1 MFLQV
6 LKMHLER
13 ERELCDVTFSSSS
26 SSSSSSPSVD
36 MENEDGTC
44 LLDVLCDPQALNNF
58 LHGTNELQND
68 DLLITCSSGE
78 PSSLFTDTPSPMS
91 LLADDITPPAECVDL
106 SFLEEALLGGSPE
119 GGGERS
125 GEGEE
130 VQEEEE
136 VPPCDILQQSLQ
148 EADITEHTM
157 AQEAGLVQTGPGE
170 GHTLSLYTPCPPL
183 LLPPAAVPFLS
194 KTLAFPHP
202 HPGPHTLQHRDTQ
215 AAVEPPQP
223 SLLAV
228 GPGCPSLKPA
238 APQLMG
244 LLPGNIFPAPSP
256 ETSFSLT
263 PAQASNTSF
272 SLIQKAVPSLT
283 GRPLLAPTL
292 RAAAAPGIFLQRGP
306 LPIQPKL
313 PISIQPRLVQISPKP
328 PGPGGPGQ
336 KPSPG
341 LTFLPGTPSSNI
353 LVSPPPP
360 QPKPAQ
366 HLTKPHPQPAQH
378 LTAPHLTKP
387 QPVSLQLVNQGG
399 GSFLIQPQGLF
410 HGQNQFL
417 LPGQSPVTLSQL
429 PGQSPVTL
437 SQLPGQSPV
446 TLSQLPG
453 QSPVTLSQLPGQSPV
468 TLSQLPGQSPVNL
481 SQLPGQS
488 PVTLSQLP
496 GQSPV
501 TLSQLP
507 GGSAR
512 PLFTS
517 GHQGATVQSVQGMT
531 PSMGHHLV
539 DGSQILTAVPH
550 HRQLNFSPHTVFST
564 TSTGQLSLRQG
575 TLLSGSLQLQ
585 SGSPTVFQ
593 MPAQLAGAY
602 NPQGSQGQG
611 GPGQHATLLHS
622 PALGSH
628 ITLMHS
634 GMQLT
639 STHPDSHMT
648 SISILNTTPPAV
660 VQGLPFTPQT
670 SRPLGGVTDG
680 QISVQQ
686 ASVVLLPDRAGH
698 EERRE
703 QAASPHLP
711 QSTRHLFQQHASLQ
725 PSTASLQSTSP
736 PVMALLQTP
745 LEAPQALDPPGMLP
759 KYLLD
764 QVGTLHKHLLDQVG
778 TLPKHLLDP
787 VGTLPKHLLDPV
799 GSLPKHLL
807 DPVGSLPKH
816 LLDPVES
823 LPKHLLDPV
832 GLLPKHLLD
841 PVGSLPKH
849 LLDPVGMLPK
859 HLLDPV
865 GSLPKHLLR
874 DQTETGTK
882 PGVEKVCSPTQAFS
896 HHLQQQALTPP
907 NPSPSPEVLAGTVS
921 VEDHTVSAVASEM
934 EEAPPPIQPAVLGHA
949 GAQSAMPLSPCVLVA
964 YPASLH
970 PETKETTLLCHSPTL
985 LCHSPTL
992 LCQSPSEQGLGTTP
1006 PAGQGLW
1013 TTPPNGQG
1021 LWTTP
1026 PNGQGLMSTPP
1037 NGQGLVRTLRNGQGL
1052 VSTPF
1057 TRQGLGSTP
1066 QQDSLSSPPSGAT
1079 SLGLAG
1085 SGSGSGSAV
1094 PQIQAAVF
1102 RSRSPLPVSTSPQ
1115 LQTAVFRSPSPLP
1128 VSTSPQ
1134 LQTAVFRSPSPL
1146 TVSTS
1151 PQLQT
1156 AVFRSPSPLPVS
1168 TSPQLQSAVFRSP
1181 SPLPVSTSPQ
1191 LQTAV
1196 FSNPSPSPLPVCM
1209 PQQQPEPLLAQPDPL
1224 LAQPDP
1230 LLVQPDHLLA
1240 QPDPLLVQPDHL
1252 LAQPDHLLVQP
1263 DHLLAQPDHLLAQ
1276 PDHLLAQPDHLL
1288 AQPDHLLAQ
1297 PDPFLAQPD
1306 PLLAQPDPL
1315 LAQPDPLLVQPDPLL
1330 VTPSSH
1336 GDQANQQHTKQSK
1349 PPAAL
1354 DMDVEGKAFTLDVH
1368 PPSPRPQWPPGPHTV
1383 QGPNTVRWLHT
1394 VQEPQNDQGPQSHRE
1409 QDQWLRAVQ
1418 TAQQSK
1424 TKVAGPV
1431 AKEREQRLTETMCRL
1446 QQQLCQDQRPV
1457 QSPYI
1462 CSPFSSLGEAVT
1474 HLLPYHTCA
1483 GHLPSQDDFNLVDK
1497 QFDTVSGFLLK
1508 RTKDML
1514 NKYRQLLLGEALQVM
1529 PSAEMVMLDR
1539 LFLQSERFS
1548 LGEDRHRARRDPESF
1563 LMTLHASESS
1573 SFASSRVGLDRSGS
1587 LPSPPAWTRLSDRP
1601 PGLRT
1606 YHSTSR
1612 GGLRLTIKHKAGS
1625 RMVVHNSACDTVH
1638 ATAPSGHKRYY
1649 TGQLINGSVDLTEQG
1664 SSHRTSCHPIDEEM
1678 SNGALPSKVVE
1689 DIPHGH
1695 HSDSR
1700 ESVAQIQT
1708 AALGSQ
1714 YISSPN
1720 SLTMPSLDPQTACL
1734 EPPPSDP
1741 GEMSTPKL
1749 KRFRPTLPDLP
1760 FQADRHS
1767 NRPPPFPQTSYRP
1780 PPFPQ
1785 TSYRPQPFP
1794 QTSDRPQPLPQ
1805 TSYRPQ
1811 PLSQTSYRPQ
1821 PLSQTSYRP
1830 QSLSQTSDR
1839 PQPLSQTRDRHQPL
1853 SQTSYRPQSLSQ
1865 TSNRPQSLPQ
1875 TSDKPQSLSQT
1886 SVRTQSLSQTSNRPQ
1901 SLSQT
1906 SDRPQPLSQT
1916 SDRPQPL
1923 PQASYR
1929 PQPLPQTS
1937 DRPQPLSQTS
1947 DRPQPLPQASYRP
1960 QPLPQTSDRPQ
1971 LLPQTS
1977 YRPEASPSPQ
1987 PPLPEDNTL
1996 SEHLQSAIDSILEL
2010 QRLQGPTAAAQPR
2023 IQGACPVAGPASLLD
2038 QAITSI
2044 LQGNL

>member
-1 MFLQV
+1 MFSYSKITLIDSYSRNI
-6 LKMHLER
+6 LM
-13 ERELCDVTFSSSS
+13 FSYSRITLMFSYS
-26 SSSSSSPSVD
+26 RITLMFSYSRITLMFSYSFIS
-36 MENEDGTC
+36 
-44 LLDVLCDPQALNNF
+44 LPQ
-58 LHGTNELQND
+58 
-68 DLLITCSSGE
+68 
-78 PSSLFTDTPSPMS
+78 SPMS

-119 GGGERS
+119 GGGERR

-157 AQEAGLVQTGPGE
+157 AQEAGLIQTGPGE
-170 GHTLSLYTPCPPL
+170 GHTLSLYTPGPPL

-202 HPGPHTLQHRDTQ
+202 HPGPPTLQHRDTQ

-244 LLPGNIFPAPSP
+244 LLPGNIFPAPPP

-353 LVSPPPP
+353 LLSPPPP
-360 QPKPAQ
+360 HPKPAQHLTKPHPKPAQ

-378 LTAPHLTKP
+378 LTASHLTKP

-437 SQLPGQSPV
+437 SQLPGQSPL

-453 QSPVTLSQLPGQSPV
+453 QSPL

-711 QSTRHLFQQHASLQ
+711 QSTRHLFQQHSSLQ

-764 QVGTLHKHLLDQVG
+764 QVGTLHKHLLDPVG

-799 GSLPKHLL
+799 GTLPKHLL
-807 DPVGSLPKH
+807 DPVGT
-816 LLDPVES
+816 

-832 GLLPKHLLD
+832 GTLPKHLLD
-841 PVGSLPKH
+841 PVGTLPKH
-849 LLDPVGMLPK
+849 LLDPVGTLPKHLLDPAGTLPKHLLDPAGTLPK

-865 GSLPKHLLR
+865 GRYPNTCWTQLGRYPNTCGTRRRQGQNQGWRRFTAPPRPSSIICNRSTSLYALCCDFLLTYR
-874 DQTETGTK
+874 GN
-882 PGVEKVCSPTQAFS
+882 
-896 HHLQQQALTPP
+896 QQLLHPFVDLQALTPP

-949 GAQSAMPLSPCVLVA
+949 GALSAMPLSPCVLVA

-1013 TTPPNGQG
+1013 TTPPAGQG

-1026 PNGQGLMSTPP
+1026 QNGQGLMSTPT

-1066 QQDSLSSPPSGAT
+1066 QQDSLSSPPCGAT

-1094 PQIQAAVF
+1094 PQTQAAVF
-1102 RSRSPLPVSTSPQ
+1102 RSPSPLPVSTSPQ

-1134 LQTAVFRSPSPL
+1134 LQTAVFRAPAPAVQHLPPARRQCSEPLPSACPATSPSTYPAPTEVAKARPL
-1146 TVSTS
+1146 TVTPPPASR
-1151 PQLQT
+1151 T
-1156 AVFRSPSPLPVS
+1156 AVFRSQAPPSGPVS
-1168 TSPQLQSAVFRSP
+1168 AAPPARLRVH
-1181 SPLPVSTSPQ
+1181 
-1191 LQTAV
+1191 
-1196 FSNPSPSPLPVCM
+1196 NPAPPYTCRN
-1209 PQQQPEPLLAQPDPL
+1209 PLLAQPDPL

-1230 LLVQPDHLLA
+1230 LL
-1240 QPDPLLVQPDHL
+1240 
-1252 LAQPDHLLVQP
+1252 AQPDH
-1263 DHLLAQPDHLLAQ
+1263 
-1276 PDHLLAQPDHLL
+1276 
-1288 AQPDHLLAQ
+1288 
-1297 PDPFLAQPD
+1297 
-1306 PLLAQPDPL
+1306 LLAQPDPL

-1330 VTPSSH
+1330 VQPDPLLVTPSSY

-1354 DMDVEGKAFTLDVH
+1354 AMDVEGKAFTLDVH

-1394 VQEPQNDQGPQSHRE
+1394 VQEPQYDQGPQSHRE

-1573 SFASSRVGLDRSGS
+1573 SSALSRVGLDRSGS
-1587 LPSPPAWTRLSDRP
+1587 LPSPPAWTRLSERP

-1638 ATAPSGHKRYY
+1638 DTAPSGHKRYY

-1678 SNGALPSKVVE
+1678 SNRALPSKVVE
-1689 DIPHGH
+1689 NIPHGH

-1714 YISSPN
+1714 NISSPN
-1720 SLTMPSLDPQTACL
+1720 SLTMPSLDPQQTACL

-1767 NRPPPFPQTSYRP
+1767 DRPLPFPQTSYRPPPFPQTSYRP

-1785 TSYRPQPFP
+1785 TSYRPQP
-1794 QTSDRPQPLPQ
+1794 LPQ

-1811 PLSQTSYRPQ
+1811 PLSQTSYR
-1821 PLSQTSYRP
+1821 T

-1839 PQPLSQTRDRHQPL
+1839 PQSLSQTSYRPQPFPQTRDRHQPL

-1865 TSNRPQSLPQ
+1865 TSNRPQSLSQ
-1875 TSDKPQSLSQT
+1875 TSDRPQSLSQT
-1886 SVRTQSLSQTSNRPQ
+1886 SDMPQPLPQASYRLQPLLQTSDRPQSLPQTSDRPQPLPQTSDRPQ

-1906 SDRPQPLSQT
+1906 SDRPQPL
-1916 SDRPQPL
+1916 
-1923 PQASYR
+1923 PQASDR

-1937 DRPQPLSQTS
+1937 DRPQPLPQAS
-1947 DRPQPLPQASYRP
+1947 DRPQPLPQ
-1960 QPLPQTSDRPQ
+1960 
-1971 LLPQTS
+1971 TS
-1977 YRPEASPSPQ
+1977 YTPEASPSPQ

>member
-1 MFLQV
+1 MGPPAYKV
-6 LKMHLER
+6 PKMHLER
-13 ERELCDVTFSSSS
+13 ERELCDVTF
-26 SSSSSSPSVD
+26 SSSSPSVD

-91 LLADDITPPAECVDL
+91 LLADDITTSQDIPPAECVDL

-119 GGGERS
+119 GGGEKR
-125 GEGEE
+125 EE
-130 VQEEEE
+130 EEQEEEE

-157 AQEAGLVQTGPGE
+157 AQEAGLGQPGSGE
-170 GHTLSLYTPCPPL
+170 GHTLSLYTPGPPL

-202 HPGPHTLQHRDTQ
+202 GPPTLQHRDTQ

-244 LLPGNIFPAPSP
+244 LLPGNIFPAPPP

-263 PAQASNTSF
+263 PAQASNSSF

-292 RAAAAPGIFLQRGP
+292 RAAAVPGIFLQRGP
-306 LPIQPKL
+306 LQIQHKL
-313 PISIQPRLVQISPKP
+313 PINIQPRLVQISPKP
-328 PGPGGPGQ
+328 PDPGCPGQ

-353 LVSPPPP
+353 LLSPRPP
-360 QPKPAQ
+360 QPK
-366 HLTKPHPQPAQH
+366 PAQH

-417 LPGQSPVTLSQL
+417 LPAQSPVTLSQL

-437 SQLPGQSPV
+437 SQVPA
-446 TLSQLPG
+446 

-496 GQSPV
+496 AQSPV
-501 TLSQLP
+501 TLSQP

-550 HRQLNFSPHTVFST
+550 HRQLNFNPHTVFST

-575 TLLSGSLQLQ
+575 TLLSGPLQLQ

-593 MPAQLAGAY
+593 MPAQLTGAY
-602 NPQGSQGQG
+602 NPQGPQGQG
-611 GPGQHATLLHS
+611 CPGQHATLLHS

-670 SRPLGGVTDG
+670 SRSLGGVTEG

-703 QAASPHLP
+703 EATSPHLP

-725 PSTASLQSTSP
+725 PFTASLQSTSP
-736 PVMALLQTP
+736 PVMTLLQTP

-764 QVGTLHKHLLDQVG
+764 QVGTLHKHLLDPVGTLPKHLLDPVGTLPKHLLDPVGTLPKHLLDPVGTLPKHLLDPVGTLPKHLLDPVGTLPKHLLDPVGTLPKHLLDPVG

-816 LLDPVES
+816 LLDPVGT

-832 GLLPKHLLD
+832 GTLPKHLLDPVGTLPKHLLD

-849 LLDPVGMLPK
+849 L
-859 HLLDPV
+859 
-865 GSLPKHLLR
+865 R

-882 PGVEKVCSPTQAFS
+882 PGVEKVHSPIQAFI

-907 NPSPSPEVLAGTVS
+907 NPSPSPEILAGTVS

-934 EEAPPPIQPAVLGHA
+934 EEASPPSQPAVLGQA

-970 PETKETTLLCHSPTL
+970 PSPTL

-992 LCQSPSEQGLGTTP
+992 LCQSPTLLCQSPSE
-1006 PAGQGLW
+1006 
-1013 TTPPNGQG
+1013 
-1021 LWTTP
+1021 
-1026 PNGQGLMSTPP
+1026 
-1037 NGQGLVRTLRNGQGL
+1037 QGLVRTLPNGQGL
-1052 VSTPF
+1052 GSTPF

-1079 SLGLAG
+1079 SRGLAG

-1094 PQIQAAVF
+1094 PQTQTAVYRSPSPLPVSASPQLQTAVF
-1102 RSRSPLPVSTSPQ
+1102 RSPSPLSVSTSPQLQTAVFRSPSPLPVSASPQLQTAVFRSPSPLPVSTSPQ

-1146 TVSTS
+1146 PVSTS
-1151 PQLQT
+1151 TQLLT

-1168 TSPQLQSAVFRSP
+1168 TSPQLQTAVFRSP
-1181 SPLPVSTSPQ
+1181 SPLSVSTSPQ

-1196 FSNPSPSPLPVCM
+1196 FSNPSPSPLPVCVH
-1209 PQQQPEPLLAQPDPL
+1209 QQ
-1224 LAQPDP
+1224 QPDP
-1230 LLVQPDHLLA
+1230 LLVQPDPLLV
-1240 QPDPLLVQPDHL
+1240 QPDPLLVQPD
-1252 LAQPDHLLVQP
+1252 PLLVQP
-1263 DHLLAQPDHLLAQ
+1263 DPLLV
-1276 PDHLLAQPDHLL
+1276 
-1288 AQPDHLLAQ
+1288 
-1297 PDPFLAQPD
+1297 QPD
-1306 PLLAQPDPL
+1306 PLLV
-1315 LAQPDPLLVQPDPLL
+1315 QPDPLLVQPDPLL
-1330 VTPSSH
+1330 VTPSSY
-1336 GDQANQQHTKQSK
+1336 GEQANQHRAVQQHTKQSK

-1354 DMDVEGKAFTLDVH
+1354 AMDVEGKAFTLDVH
-1368 PPSPRPQWPPGPHTV
+1368 PPSPRPQWPLGPHTV

-1394 VQEPQNDQGPQSHRE
+1394 VQEPQYDQGPQSHRE

-1424 TKVAGPV
+1424 TKVSGPV
-1431 AKEREQRLTETMCRL
+1431 AKEREQRLTDAMCRL
-1446 QQQLCQDQRPV
+1446 QQQLCQDQGPV

-1573 SFASSRVGLDRSGS
+1573 SSRSSRVGLDRSGS
-1587 LPSPPAWTRLSDRP
+1587 PPSPPAWTRLSDRP

-1638 ATAPSGHKRYY
+1638 ATAPSGHKRYH
-1649 TGQLINGSVDLTEQG
+1649 TGQLINGSGDLTEQG
-1664 SSHRTSCHPIDEEM
+1664 SSHRTSCHPIDEM
-1678 SNGALPSKVVE
+1678 SNGALPSKAVE

-1700 ESVAQIQT
+1700 ESVVQIQT

-1714 YISSPN
+1714 YIRSPN

-1734 EPPPSDP
+1734 EPPSPDP

-1760 FQADRHS
+1760 SQADRH
-1767 NRPPPFPQTSYRP
+1767 
-1780 PPFPQ
+1780 
-1785 TSYRPQPFP
+1785 SYRPQPFP

-1811 PLSQTSYRPQ
+1811 PLP
-1821 PLSQTSYRP
+1821 
-1830 QSLSQTSDR
+1830 QTSDR
-1839 PQPLSQTRDRHQPL
+1839 PQPFP
-1853 SQTSYRPQSLSQ
+1853 
-1865 TSNRPQSLPQ
+1865 
-1875 TSDKPQSLSQT
+1875 
-1886 SVRTQSLSQTSNRPQ
+1886 
-1901 SLSQT
+1901 QT
-1906 SDRPQPLSQT
+1906 SDRPQPFPQISYRPQPFPQT

-1923 PQASYR
+1923 PQTSYRPQPFPQTSDRPQPFPQTSDRPQPFPQTSDRPQPFPQTSDRPQPFPQTSDRPQPFPQTSDRPQPLPQTSDR

-1947 DRPQPLPQASYRP
+1947 YRP
-1960 QPLPQTSDRPQ
+1960 QSLS
-1971 LLPQTS
+1971 QTS

-2010 QRLQGPTAAAQPR
+2010 QRLQGPTAAVQPR
-2023 IQGACPVAGPASLLD
+2023 IQGACPAAGPASLLD
-2038 QAITSI
+2038 QTITSI

>member
-1 MFLQV
+1 MGPPAYKV

-13 ERELCDVTFSSSS
+13 ERELCAVTFSSSS
-26 SSSSSSPSVD
+26 SSSSVD

-91 LLADDITPPAECVDL
+91 LLADDITTSQDTPPAECVDL

-119 GGGERS
+119 GEGERR

-130 VQEEEE
+130 EQEEEE

-157 AQEAGLVQTGPGE
+157 AQEAGLVQPGSGE
-170 GHTLSLYTPCPPL
+170 GHTLSLYTPGPPL

-202 HPGPHTLQHRDTQ
+202 QPGPPTLQHRDTQ

-244 LLPGNIFPAPSP
+244 LLPGNIFPAPPP

-292 RAAAAPGIFLQRGP
+292 RAAAVPGIFLQRGP
-306 LPIQPKL
+306 LQIQPKL
-313 PISIQPRLVQISPKP
+313 PINIQPRLVQISPKP
-328 PGPGGPGQ
+328 PDAGCPGQ

-353 LVSPPPP
+353 LLSPRPP
-360 QPKPAQ
+360 QPKP
-366 HLTKPHPQPAQH
+366 
-378 LTAPHLTKP
+378 APHLTKP

-410 HGQNQFL
+410 HGQNPFL
-417 LPGQSPVTLSQL
+417 LPA
-429 PGQSPVTL
+429 
-437 SQLPGQSPV
+437 
-446 TLSQLPG
+446 

-507 GGSAR
+507 GQSPVTLSQPGGSAR

-550 HRQLNFSPHTVFST
+550 HRQLNFNPHTVFST

-575 TLLSGSLQLQ
+575 TLLSGPLQLQ

-593 MPAQLAGAY
+593 MPAQLTGAY

-670 SRPLGGVTDG
+670 SRSLGGVTEG

-703 QAASPHLP
+703 EATSPHLP

-736 PVMALLQTP
+736 PVMTLLQTP

-764 QVGTLHKHLLDQVG
+764 QVGTLHRHLLDPVGTLPKHLLDPVGTLPKHLQDPVGTLPKHLLDPVGTLPKHLLDPVGTLPKHLLDPVGTLPKHLQDPVGTLPKHLLDPVGTLPKHLLDPVGTLPKHLLDPVGTLPKHLLDPVGTLPKHLLDPVGTLPKHLLDPVGTLPKHLLDPVGTLPKHLLDPVGTLPKHLLDPVGTLPKHLLGPVGTLPKHLLDPVGTLPKHLLDPVGTLPKHLLDPVGTLPKHLLDPVGTLPKHLLDPVGTLPKHLLDPVG

-799 GSLPKHLL
+799 GSLPKHL
-807 DPVGSLPKH
+807 
-816 LLDPVES
+816 
-823 LPKHLLDPV
+823 
-832 GLLPKHLLD
+832 
-841 PVGSLPKH
+841 
-849 LLDPVGMLPK
+849 
-859 HLLDPV
+859 
-865 GSLPKHLLR
+865 R

-882 PGVEKVCSPTQAFS
+882 PGVEKVHSPIQAFI
-896 HHLQQQALTPP
+896 HHLQQQPLTPP

-934 EEAPPPIQPAVLGHA
+934 EEAPPPIQPAVLGQA

-970 PETKETTLLCHSPTL
+970 PSPTLLCHSPTL

-992 LCQSPSEQGLGTTP
+992 LCQSPTLLCQSPSE
-1006 PAGQGLW
+1006 
-1013 TTPPNGQG
+1013 
-1021 LWTTP
+1021 
-1026 PNGQGLMSTPP
+1026 
-1037 NGQGLVRTLRNGQGL
+1037 QGLVRTLPNGQGL
-1052 VSTPF
+1052 GSTPF
-1057 TRQGLGSTP
+1057 TRQGSGSTP

-1094 PQIQAAVF
+1094 PQ
-1102 RSRSPLPVSTSPQ
+1102 T
-1115 LQTAVFRSPSPLP
+1115 QTAVYRSPSPLP

-1146 TVSTS
+1146 SVSTS

-1156 AVFRSPSPLPVS
+1156 AVFRSPSPLSVSTSPQLQTAVFRSPSPLSVSTSPQLQTAVFRSPSPLSVS

-1181 SPLPVSTSPQ
+1181 SPLSVSTSPQ
-1191 LQTAV
+1191 LQSAV
-1196 FSNPSPSPLPVCM
+1196 FSNPSPSPLPVCV
-1209 PQQQPEPLLAQPDPL
+1209 PQQ
-1224 LAQPDP
+1224 QPDP
-1230 LLVQPDHLLA
+1230 LLVQPDPLLV
-1240 QPDPLLVQPDHL
+1240 QPDPLLVQPD
-1252 LAQPDHLLVQP
+1252 PLLV
-1263 DHLLAQPDHLLAQ
+1263 
-1276 PDHLLAQPDHLL
+1276 
-1288 AQPDHLLAQ
+1288 
-1297 PDPFLAQPD
+1297 
-1306 PLLAQPDPL
+1306 
-1315 LAQPDPLLVQPDPLL
+1315 QPDPLLVQPDPLL
-1330 VTPSSH
+1330 VTPSSY
-1336 GDQANQQHTKQSK
+1336 GEQANQHRAVQQHTKQSK

-1354 DMDVEGKAFTLDVH
+1354 AMDVEGKAFTLDVH

-1394 VQEPQNDQGPQSHRE
+1394 VQEPQYDQGPHAHRE

-1431 AKEREQRLTETMCRL
+1431 AKEREQRLTDAMCRL
-1446 QQQLCQDQRPV
+1446 QQQLCQDQGPV

-1573 SFASSRVGLDRSGS
+1573 SSRSSRVGLDRSGS
-1587 LPSPPAWTRLSDRP
+1587 PPSPPAWTRLSDRP

-1638 ATAPSGHKRYY
+1638 ATAPSGHKRYH
-1649 TGQLINGSVDLTEQG
+1649 TGQLINGSGDLTEQG

-1678 SNGALPSKVVE
+1678 LNGALPSKAVE

-1708 AALGSQ
+1708 TALGSQ
-1714 YISSPN
+1714 YIRSPN
-1720 SLTMPSLDPQTACL
+1720 ALTMPSLDPQTACL
-1734 EPPPSDP
+1734 EPPSPDP

-1760 FQADRHS
+1760 SQADRHS
-1767 NRPPPFPQTSYRP
+1767 YRPQPFPQTSYRP
-1780 PPFPQ
+1780 QPFPQ
-1785 TSYRPQPFP
+1785 TSDRPQPFPQTSDRPQPLPQTSDRPQPFPQTSDRPQPFP

-1811 PLSQTSYRPQ
+1811 
-1821 PLSQTSYRP
+1821 
-1830 QSLSQTSDR
+1830 SLS
-1839 PQPLSQTRDRHQPL
+1839 
-1853 SQTSYRPQSLSQ
+1853 
-1865 TSNRPQSLPQ
+1865 
-1875 TSDKPQSLSQT
+1875 
-1886 SVRTQSLSQTSNRPQ
+1886 
-1901 SLSQT
+1901 
-1906 SDRPQPLSQT
+1906 
-1916 SDRPQPL
+1916 
-1923 PQASYR
+1923 
-1929 PQPLPQTS
+1929 
-1937 DRPQPLSQTS
+1937 
-1947 DRPQPLPQASYRP
+1947 
-1960 QPLPQTSDRPQ
+1960 
-1971 LLPQTS
+1971 QTS

-2010 QRLQGPTAAAQPR
+2010 QRLQGPTAASQPR
-2023 IQGACPVAGPASLLD
+2023 IQGACPAAGPASLLD
-2038 QAITSI
+2038 QTITSI

>member
-1 MFLQV
+1 MGPPAYKV

-13 ERELCDVTFSSSS
+13 ERELCDVTFSS

-78 PSSLFTDTPSPMS
+78 PSSLFTDTPSPIS
-91 LLADDITPPAECVDL
+91 LLADDITTSQDTPPAECVDL

-119 GGGERS
+119 GEGERR

-130 VQEEEE
+130 EQEEEE

-157 AQEAGLVQTGPGE
+157 AQEAGLVQPGPGD
-170 GHTLSLYTPCPPL
+170 GHTLSLYTPGPPL

-202 HPGPHTLQHRDTQ
+202 HPGPPNLQHRDTQ

-244 LLPGNIFPAPSP
+244 LLPGNIFPAPPP

-263 PAQASNTSF
+263 HAQASNTSF
-272 SLIQKAVPSLT
+272 SLTQKAVPSLT

-313 PISIQPRLVQISPKP
+313 PINIQPRLIQISPKP
-328 PGPGGPGQ
+328 PGPGCPGQ

-353 LVSPPPP
+353 LLSPPPP

-417 LPGQSPVTLSQL
+417 LPAQSPVTLSQL

-437 SQLPGQSPV
+437 SQLPGQSPIN
-446 TLSQLPG
+446 
-453 QSPVTLSQLPGQSPV
+453 LSQLPGQSPV

-488 PVTLSQLP
+488 PVTLSQ
-496 GQSPV
+496 
-501 TLSQLP
+501 P
-507 GGSAR
+507 GGSAQ

-575 TLLSGSLQLQ
+575 TLLSGPLQLQ

-593 MPAQLAGAY
+593 MPAQLTGAY
-602 NPQGSQGQG
+602 NPQGPQGQG

-670 SRPLGGVTDG
+670 SRPLGGVTEG

-703 QAASPHLP
+703 EATSPHLP

-736 PVMALLQTP
+736 PVMALLQTS
-745 LEAPQALDPPGMLP
+745 LEAPQALDLPGMLP

-764 QVGTLHKHLLDQVG
+764 QVGTLHKHLLDPVGTLPKHLLDPVGTLHRHLLDPVGTLPKHLLDQVGTLPKHLLDQVG

-799 GSLPKHLL
+799 GTLPKHLL

-816 LLDPVES
+816 L
-823 LPKHLLDPV
+823 
-832 GLLPKHLLD
+832 
-841 PVGSLPKH
+841 
-849 LLDPVGMLPK
+849 
-859 HLLDPV
+859 
-865 GSLPKHLLR
+865 R
-874 DQTETGTK
+874 DQTETGTE
-882 PGVEKVCSPTQAFS
+882 PGVEKVHSPTQAFI

-921 VEDHTVSAVASEM
+921 VEDHIVSAVASEM
-934 EEAPPPIQPAVLGHA
+934 EEAPPPTQPAVLGQA

-970 PETKETTLLCHSPTL
+970 PATETTLPG
-985 LCHSPTL
+985 HSPTL
-992 LCQSPSEQGLGTTP
+992 LCQSPPEQGLGTTP

-1021 LWTTP
+1021 L
-1026 PNGQGLMSTPP
+1026 
-1037 NGQGLVRTLRNGQGL
+1037 VRTLPNGQGL

-1094 PQIQAAVF
+1094 PQTQTSVFRSPSPLPVSASPQLQTAVF
-1102 RSRSPLPVSTSPQ
+1102 RSPSPLPVSTSPQ
-1115 LQTAVFRSPSPLP
+1115 LQAAVFRSPSPLP

-1146 TVSTS
+1146 PISAS
-1151 PQLQT
+1151 SQLQT
-1156 AVFRSPSPLPVS
+1156 
-1168 TSPQLQSAVFRSP
+1168 TVFRSP

-1196 FSNPSPSPLPVCM
+1196 FSNPSPSPLPVCV
-1209 PQQQPEPLLAQPDPL
+1209 PQQ
-1224 LAQPDP
+1224 QPDP
-1230 LLVQPDHLLA
+1230 LLVQPDPLLV
-1240 QPDPLLVQPDHL
+1240 QPDPLLVQPD
-1252 LAQPDHLLVQP
+1252 PFLV
-1263 DHLLAQPDHLLAQ
+1263 
-1276 PDHLLAQPDHLL
+1276 
-1288 AQPDHLLAQ
+1288 Q
-1297 PDPFLAQPD
+1297 PDPFLVQPD
-1306 PLLAQPDPL
+1306 PFLV
-1315 LAQPDPLLVQPDPLL
+1315 QPDPLLVQPDPLL
-1330 VTPSSH
+1330 VTPSSYGEQDNQH
-1336 GDQANQQHTKQSK
+1336 HAVQQHTKQSK

-1354 DMDVEGKAFTLDVH
+1354 AMDVEGKAFTLDVH
-1368 PPSPRPQWPPGPHTV
+1368 PPSPRPQGHQWPPGPHTV

-1394 VQEPQNDQGPQSHRE
+1394 VQEPQYDQGPQAHRE

-1431 AKEREQRLTETMCRL
+1431 AKEREQRLTEAMCRL
-1446 QQQLCQDQRPV
+1446 QQQLCLDQGPV

-1462 CSPFSSLGEAVT
+1462 CPPFSSLGEAVT

-1563 LMTLHASESS
+1563 LMALHASESS
-1573 SFASSRVGLDRSGS
+1573 SSGSSRVGLDRPSS
-1587 LPSPPAWTRLSDRP
+1587 SPSPPAWTRLSDRP

-1638 ATAPSGHKRYY
+1638 TTAPSCHKRYY
-1649 TGQLINGSVDLTEQG
+1649 TGQLLNGSGDLAEQG
-1664 SSHRTSCHPIDEEM
+1664 SSYRTSCHPIDEEM
-1678 SNGALPSKVVE
+1678 SNGALPSKAVE

-1714 YISSPN
+1714 YTRSPN

-1734 EPPPSDP
+1734 EPPPPDP

-1760 FQADRHS
+1760 SQADRHS
-1767 NRPPPFPQTSYRP
+1767 YRP
-1780 PPFPQ
+1780 QPFPQ

-1794 QTSDRPQPLPQ
+1794 QTGYRPQSLPQ

-1811 PLSQTSYRPQ
+1811 PFPQTSYRPQPFPQTGYRPQSLTQTSDRPQPFPQTGYRPQPLTQTSDRPQPFPQTGYRPQSLTQTSDRPQSLPQTSDRPQSLTQTSDRPQLLPQTSDRPQ

-1830 QSLSQTSDR
+1830 QSLTQTSDRPQSLTQTSNRPQPLTQTSDR
-1839 PQPLSQTRDRHQPL
+1839 PQPLT
-1853 SQTSYRPQSLSQ
+1853 QTSYRPQSLS
-1865 TSNRPQSLPQ
+1865 
-1875 TSDKPQSLSQT
+1875 
-1886 SVRTQSLSQTSNRPQ
+1886 
-1901 SLSQT
+1901 
-1906 SDRPQPLSQT
+1906 
-1916 SDRPQPL
+1916 
-1923 PQASYR
+1923 
-1929 PQPLPQTS
+1929 
-1937 DRPQPLSQTS
+1937 
-1947 DRPQPLPQASYRP
+1947 
-1960 QPLPQTSDRPQ
+1960 
-1971 LLPQTS
+1971 QTS

-1996 SEHLQSAIDSILEL
+1996 SEHLQSAINSILEL

-2023 IQGACPVAGPASLLD
+2023 IQGACPAVGPASLLD